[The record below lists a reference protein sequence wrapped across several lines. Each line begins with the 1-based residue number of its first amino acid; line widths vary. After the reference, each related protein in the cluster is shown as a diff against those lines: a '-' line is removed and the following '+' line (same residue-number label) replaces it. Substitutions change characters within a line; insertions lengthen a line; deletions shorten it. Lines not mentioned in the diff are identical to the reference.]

1 MGERE
6 DQRGDRRRGGDGQH
20 PGPDD
25 PPGEAPSYG
34 AVALPCGETGSISFT
49 FSTNQT
55 AITCG
60 DKVFSNFTGTASGT
74 VTIKETTATSY
85 ELTLT
90 APVGGVSTGFTFG
103 YTVTVNPA
111 LCATCFI
118 NQIQQNMQT
127 QQASGGSQI
136 PNASTGV
143 NTINNGGAF
152 VCATCSPASNTTN
165 AINANNQNSLAS
177 GLTNT
182 SYTVGF
188 SYNPNGTAGQP
199 AGLFLN
205 VDDVISQSAV
215 PEPVSL
221 SLTGL
226 GLLGLGFFGRR
237 RLKS

>member
-1 MGERE
+1 MKKVLLLSSILALG
-6 DQRGDRRRGGDGQH
+6 
-20 PGPDD
+20 
-25 PPGEAPSYG
+25 AVASYG
-34 AVALPCGETGSISFT
+34 APALPCGDTGTITIT
-49 FSTNQT
+49 FSTTQT
-55 AITCG
+55 PITCG
-60 DKVFSNFTGTASGT
+60 DKVFSNFTGTATGTVAISETSGT
-74 VTIKETTATSY
+74 SY
-85 ELTLT
+85 DVFLK
-90 APVGGVSTGFTFG
+90 APVGGISTAFTFG
-103 YTVTVNPA
+103 FTVTVNPA
-111 LCATCFI
+111 LCPNCVI

-127 QQASGGSQI
+127 QLASGGGQI
-136 PNASTGV
+136 PNGSTGV

-152 VCATCSPASNTTN
+152 VCMSCSPQGNTTN

-177 GLTNT
+177 GLGNT

-188 SYNPNGTAGQP
+188 SYNPTGTAGQP

-205 VDDVISQSAV
+205 LDDVITQSTV